1 MSLLLT
7 FINRAV
13 ESGIIWKLL
22 NILPIISKLLLVI
35 SIGIIFG
42 FVPMDG
48 SFRNTYI
55 SENALMPNQAYS
67 QFRETEWNIVR
78 GFRNEISDLKI
89 WNLDIRNRIVRNWL
103 DDFGLETDLFQ
114 TDYDSAFN
122 NGIKSEV
129 LYGILNGQRCD
140 GTEAMLIAAPW
151 YNSENNYNVGGVSV
165 AVALTK
171 FFTNWP
177 VWSKNIILVIPE
189 TPGYDLRAWVES
201 YHEDLKLTGGS
212 IETAI
217 ILDYAM
223 DSDSFDHLDVEYIG
237 LNGGLP
243 NLDIINTAIHVAEN
257 EGVKVSIN
265 GMQSFSKPSH
275 EFSNRLQHIAVGLQK
290 MALAGLEPLKG
301 HEAFS
306 GWRIQ
311 ALTLKA
317 IGHGG
322 NSDITTFGRIPEAV
336 TRSVNNLLE
345 KFHQSFF
352 FYLLLSP
359 KLFVSIANYIPAA
372 ILLSVSY
379 AAMSIDA
386 IVQTGFLTSND
397 KMINIQTIEAF
408 VLYLL
413 SMVVSLLYRQFITL
427 IKNRNLS
434 IEQQGK
440 FIMVLQVFFVFTSY
454 KVYKPKK
461 TTKILMQSIA
471 FMHFSLALTL
481 LLALNFGL
489 CFGMGVLAYPMALAV
504 DKNISK
510 IRQRIL
516 LLVSNPF
523 IAIFFM
529 YSFTQDRW
537 SWNLFNVM
545 VSSWDNMSCW
555 TWPVVSCSWLT
566 SWILIVLSC
575 NGEQESVNKEPKSI
589 KQE

>member
-7 FINRAV
+7 LINRVV
-13 ESGIIWKLL
+13 ESGLIWKILK
-22 NILPIISKLLLVI
+22 ILPIISKLLLVI
-35 SIGIIFG
+35 SVALIFG
-42 FVPMDG
+42 IVPMDG

-78 GFRNEISDLKI
+78 GFRNEISSLNI
-89 WNLDIRNRIVRNWL
+89 WNLDVRNRIVRNWL
-103 DDFGLETDLFQ
+103 DDFGLETDLYQ
-114 TDYDSAFN
+114 TDFDSPFSS
-122 NGIKSEV
+122 GLKSEV
-129 LYGILNGQRCD
+129 LYGVLNGQRCD

-151 YNSENNYNVGGVSV
+151 YNSENSYNVGGVSV

-189 TPGYDLRAWVES
+189 TPGVDLRAWVES
-201 YHEDLKLTGGS
+201 YHKDLKITGGS
-212 IETAI
+212 IESAM

-243 NLDIINTAIHVAEN
+243 NLDMVNTAIHVAEH

-265 GMQSFSKPSH
+265 GMHSFSKPSH
-275 EFSNRLQHIAVGLQK
+275 EFKNRLEHIAVGLQK
-290 MALAGLEPLKG
+290 MAFAGLEPLKG

-311 ALTLKA
+311 AITLKA
-317 IGHGG
+317 VGHGG
-322 NSDITTFGRIPEAV
+322 GSDITTFGRIPEAV

-372 ILLSVSY
+372 ILLSVAY
-379 AAMSIDA
+379 AAMSIHA
-386 IVQTGFLTSND
+386 ILKTGLLTSND
-397 KMINIQTIEAF
+397 KFIDIQSIEAF
-408 VLYLL
+408 VIY
-413 SMVVSLLYRQFITL
+413 VVTLAVSILYRQFVAFIQ
-427 IKNRNLS
+427 NNHLS
-434 IEQQGK
+434 TQQQGK
-440 FIMVLQVFFVFTSY
+440 FILILQIFFVFTSY
-454 KVYKPKK
+454 RVYVPKSK
-461 TTKILMQSIA
+461 TKSLIQAMA

-504 DKNISK
+504 EKNISK
-510 IRQRIL
+510 LKQRLFL
-516 LLVSNPF
+516 LISNPF

-529 YSFTQDRW
+529 YSFTQDKW
-537 SWNLFNVM
+537 SWNLFNLM
-545 VSSWDNMSCW
+545 ISSWDNIGCW
-555 TWPVVSCSWLT
+555 TWPVVSSSWLV
-566 SWILIVLSC
+566 SWILVVISC
-575 NGEQESVNKEPKSI
+575 NGEDEAADEPKKA
-589 KQE
+589 KQD